1 MASATIGGLMNSQ
14 SKLDL
19 IAGGAILAMFMGA
32 YMLTVSRWGL
42 AIIIGGIVVMLVLY
56 VKTLRT
62 DQ

>member
-1 MASATIGGLMNSQ
+1 MDSQ

-62 DQ
+62 D